1 ERKKENSKAEGLD
14 IPASWPEAMVD
25 MEREVPGNTAEA
37 IWQKPIQIACPADIS
52 STCSVLN
59 RPLGGAAP
67 NRASTIHMMIPPTN
81 NDQPI
86 TAMLSRLSPIFL
98 CSSHA
103 GPAVITKA
111 ISTRVRGWVNTV
123 RSPRSPRGNV
133 AKNRLIRERKEIGKH
148 TDDQSWVTMEY
159 NFP

>member
-1 ERKKENSKAEGLD
+1 MVGMERKKENSRAEGLD
-14 IPASWPEAMVD
+14 IPANWPEAIVD

-37 IWQKPIQIACPADIS
+37 IWQKPIQTACPVDIS

-59 RPLGGAAP
+59 RPLGGVAP

-86 TAMLSRLSPIFL
+86 TARLSRLLPIFL
-98 CSSHA
+98 CRSHA

-111 ISTRVRGWVNTV
+111 TSTSVRGWVKTV

-133 AKNRLIRERKEIGKH
+133 ARNRLMRGRK
-148 TDDQSWVTMEY
+148 
-159 NFP
+159 

>member
-1 ERKKENSKAEGLD
+1 MVGMERKKENSRAEGLD

-25 MEREVPGNTAEA
+25 MEREVPGNRGEA
-37 IWQKPIQIACPADIS
+37 IWQKPIQMACPADIS

-59 RPLGGAAP
+59 RPLGGVAP

-86 TAMLSRLSPIFL
+86 TAILSRLSPIFL

-111 ISTRVRGWVNTV
+111 ISTSGRGWGNTV
-123 RSPRSPRGNV
+123 GAPRSPREDV
-133 AKNRLIRERKEIGKH
+133 ARNRLIRDRK
-148 TDDQSWVTMEY
+148 
-159 NFP
+159 

>member
-1 ERKKENSKAEGLD
+1 MVGMERKKENSRAEGLD

-86 TAMLSRLSPIFL
+86 TATLSRLSPRL
-98 CSSHA
+98 LSSSHPGA
-103 GPAVITKA
+103 AA
-111 ISTRVRGWVNTV
+111 ITRVSGWVNTV

-133 AKNRLIRERKEIGKH
+133 AKNRLIRERK
-148 TDDQSWVTMEY
+148 
-159 NFP
+159 